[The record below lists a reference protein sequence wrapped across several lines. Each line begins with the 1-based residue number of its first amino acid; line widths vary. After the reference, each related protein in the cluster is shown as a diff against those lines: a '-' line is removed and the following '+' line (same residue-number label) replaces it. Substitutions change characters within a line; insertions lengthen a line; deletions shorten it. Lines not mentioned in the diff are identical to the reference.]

1 VTDVGD
7 AVILKNLFEAMWA
20 EGAVVVATSNRHP
33 TELYKNGIQREL
45 FVPCI
50 KQIQVRPCDPNLTP
64 NPNPNPNPN
73 LNPNPAVNKRT
84 LSSVAGEV
92 RGLRLGLE
100 HRLPPS
106 DDVLRQGAPPPP
118 PPSRAP

>member
-50 KQIQVRPCDPNLTP
+50 KQIQVQPCV
-64 NPNPNPNPN
+64 PNPNPN

-100 HRLPPS
+100 RRLSPP
-106 DDVLRQGAPPPP
+106 DDVLRQGGAPPRRRLEPREW
-118 PPSRAP
+118 SD